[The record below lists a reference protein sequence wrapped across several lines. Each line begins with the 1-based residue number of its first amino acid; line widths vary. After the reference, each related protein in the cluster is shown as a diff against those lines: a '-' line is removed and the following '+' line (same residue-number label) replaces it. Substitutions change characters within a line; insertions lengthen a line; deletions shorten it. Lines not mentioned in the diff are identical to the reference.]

1 MSDETK
7 KLVEAALFIAGR
19 PLSVED
25 IASACNSGNPGSI
38 RQYIKELRE
47 EYSSRDTAI
56 KVEEVSD
63 GYLMTLEAGVE
74 KQILHLA
81 PEKEISSAALKT
93 LALIAHQQPIKQSEV
108 VKIRGNRA
116 YRYIKEL
123 REQDFIETKKHGRTR
138 LLSTT
143 PRFSEYFTIKDLGE
157 VKEI

>member
-38 RQYIKELRE
+38 RQHIEELQKEYLNRE
-47 EYSSRDTAI
+47 SGI
-56 KVEEVSD
+56 ILEEVSE
-63 GYLMTLEAGVE
+63 GYLMTLEADVE

-93 LALIAHQQPIKQSEV
+93 LALIAHQQPVKQSEV

-123 REQDFIETKKHGRTR
+123 REQNFIETKKNGRTR

-143 PRFSEYFTIKDLGE
+143 PRFSEYFNINDIGE

>member
-25 IASACNSGNPGSI
+25 IASACSSGNPGSI
-38 RQYIKELRE
+38 RQYLEELRE
-47 EYSSRDTAI
+47 EYLSRGTGI
-56 KVEEVSD
+56 VVEEVSD
-63 GYLMTLEAGVE
+63 GYRMTLEAGVE
-74 KQILHLA
+74 RQILHLA

-93 LALIAHQQPIKQSEV
+93 LALIAHQQPVKQSDV
-108 VKIRGNRA
+108 VRIRGNRA

-123 REQDFIETKKHGRTR
+123 REQDFIETKKHGRT
-138 LLSTT
+138 LILSTT
-143 PRFSEYFTIKDLGE
+143 PRFSEYFNITDMGE